1 MLCRYLLNSQISCST
16 AEYAKESD
24 WFVKPHQLQSR
35 GEIPL
40 SDGTATAI
48 CAAYEQ
54 TEVFAPLEYYVCVLP
69 DTADANFSACVFNDL
84 TCCSCSEDS
93 CLLGINVTPGEFV
106 DHVGIVADGC
116 RVQSSVEGSFVCI
129 VEKNVSAY
137 SAKQYIGSFDFVPE
151 VHHSYTLAPWE
162 LGLSSGGG
170 GAALVLVALL
180 CIFVLGRCLRR
191 LKGDAEVVQGDGE
204 AQGGAQ
210 EEEVYIEQG
219 GERGMI
225 SCHICNFA

>member
-1 MLCRYLLNSQISCST
+1 MQSQ
-16 AEYAKESD
+16 
-24 WFVKPHQLQSR
+24 

-40 SDGTATAI
+40 TDGTATAI

-54 TEVFAPLEYYVCVLP
+54 TEPVLQFEYYVCALP
-69 DTADANFSACVFNDL
+69 DNADTSLSACVFNNL
-84 TCCSCSEDS
+84 TCCNCSEDS
-93 CLLGINVTPGEFV
+93 CPLGINVTRGEFV

-137 SAKQYIGSFDFVPE
+137 SAKQYIGTFNFVPE

-162 LGLSSGGG
+162 LGLASGGG

-180 CIFVLGRCLRR
+180 CIFVLRRCLRR
-191 LKGDAEVVQGDGE
+191 PKRVAEVVQGGGG
-204 AQGGAQ
+204 AQGGVQ
-210 EEEVYIEQG
+210 EEELYIEQG

-225 SCHICNFA
+225 SCHICTFA